1 MAATAPP
8 GRCAP
13 GRRGGG
19 PDRPC
24 GPASPLLVVSR
35 PVPGRRVIERSGV
48 KKILWPWGFWIF
60 VTFYVVTAPSDA
72 ANFVH
77 TAFGWLGDMA
87 DGFSSFVSDATA

>member
-1 MAATAPP
+1 MPRTARWRP
-8 GRCAP
+8 GP
-13 GRRGGG
+13 SEPFGFGGRR
-19 PDRPC
+19 R
-24 GPASPLLVVSR
+24 LLVVSR
-35 PVPGRRVIERSGV
+35 PVAGRQVIERSGV

-77 TAFGWLGDMA
+77 TAFGWLGSMA